1 MFDIEKIVRPNILKL
16 KPYSSARH
24 EFEGRS
30 GIFLDANE
38 NPYGIHNRYPDPTQI
53 EVRTLIS
60 KKKNIAIENICLG
73 NGSDEVI
80 DLAVRIFCEPQKDK
94 VIICPPTYGMYEVV
108 AAINE
113 LEVIH
118 IPLLNGF
125 QPDVSKIFATEAKML
140 FLCSPNNPTGNCLNG
155 IEQIIQNFKGIVFVD
170 EAYIDFCKEKSL
182 IQLIHTYP
190 NLIISQTFSK
200 AYGLAGIRIG
210 AAFANTKIIDL
221 FYKIKPPYNI
231 NELSQNQ
238 LIKSLS
244 DYKIFEENLENI
256 LVQKTRLIAALKDVE
271 MVKCIYPS
279 DANFILLEV
288 IDADDLYQFL
298 LTHNVIIRNRNSV
311 IPNCIR
317 ITIGNEDE
325 ITQLINAI
333 KLYG

>member
-1 MFDIEKIVRPNILKL
+1 M
-16 KPYSSARH
+16 
-24 EFEGRS
+24 
-30 GIFLDANE
+30 
-38 NPYGIHNRYPDPTQI
+38 
-53 EVRTLIS
+53 
-60 KKKNIAIENICLG
+60 
-73 NGSDEVI
+73 
-80 DLAVRIFCEPQKDK
+80 
-94 VIICPPTYGMYEVV
+94 
-108 AAINE
+108 
-113 LEVIH
+113 
-118 IPLLNGF
+118 
-125 QPDVSKIFATEAKML
+125 
-140 FLCSPNNPTGNCLNG
+140 
-155 IEQIIQNFKGIVFVD
+155 
-170 EAYIDFCKEKSL
+170 
-182 IQLIHTYP
+182 
-190 NLIISQTFSK
+190 
-200 AYGLAGIRIG
+200 
-210 AAFANTKIIDL
+210 

-317 ITIGNEDE
+317 ITIGNAYE

-333 KLYG
+333 KLYR

>member
-53 EVRTLIS
+53 EVRKLIS
-60 KKKNIAIENICLG
+60 KKKNIAIEN
-73 NGSDEVI
+73 
-80 DLAVRIFCEPQKDK
+80 
-94 VIICPPTYGMYEVV
+94 ICPPTYGMYEVV
-108 AAINE
+108 AAINDV
-113 LEVIH
+113 EVIH

-140 FLCSPNNPTGNCLNG
+140 FLSSPNNPTGNCLNG

-317 ITIGNEDE
+317 ITIGNAYE

-333 KLYG
+333 KLYR